1 MSPSSEILDPVEAYG
16 RLAAHFDDVA
26 RRRGPYL
33 RSIEERILE
42 RIPAGA
48 RKLLD
53 VGAGDGS
60 RALRIAE
67 GGVGLDVVLVEPSA
81 EMGRRARDGI
91 ELWPLRAEALRA
103 ADPRI
108 EGRRFDVVTCLWN
121 VLGHVRPE
129 AARVR
134 ALEEMGALLAP
145 GGKVFVDVTHR
156 YNARS
161 YGLALTLGR
170 FLKDRLFFDER
181 SGDVVAR
188 WTVPG
193 DDCSTYG
200 HVFTDGEMRR
210 LAARAGLLVSERIVV
225 DYDTGRTRRWA
236 IQGNLLYVLN
246 RAKACRA
253 SPL

>member
-16 RLAAHFDDVA
+16 RLAAHFEDVA

-33 RSIEERILE
+33 KSIEERILE
-42 RIPAGA
+42 RIPTGA
-48 RKLLD
+48 RRLLD

-67 GGVGLDVVLVEPSA
+67 GGGRLDVVLVEPSA
-81 EMGRRARDGI
+81 EMGRRVRSGI

-129 AARVR
+129 AARLR

-145 GGKVFVDVTHR
+145 GGKMFVDVTHR

-170 FLKDRLFFDER
+170 FLKDRLAFDER

-188 WTVPG
+188 WTAAG
-193 DDCSTYG
+193 GGCATYG
-200 HVFTDGEMRR
+200 HVFTDGEMRA
-210 LAARAGLLVSERIVV
+210 LVARAGLVVVERVVV
-225 DYDTGRTRRWA
+225 DYDTGGTTRWA
-236 IQGNLLYVLN
+236 FQGNLLYVM
-246 RAKACRA
+246 RRGID
-253 SPL
+253 